1 MAVLGVIA
9 DDFTGATDIAG
20 MLVKGGMRTIQ
31 TIGVPAK
38 GMIPDD
44 VDAVVVALKTRSIAA
59 KDAVA
64 QSLDALKALQA
75 AGCVRFFFKYCSTFD
90 STDAGN
96 IGPVGDAL
104 LEALGA
110 KQAIYCPAFP
120 ENGRTIFFGHLFVGD
135 VLLSDSRMRHHP
147 LNPMTDA
154 SLVRVLARQTEHK
167 VGLVALKQ
175 VQAGSATLRAALD
188 KLAADGVRH
197 VVVDAVADTDLGIIG
212 EAVGDDLL
220 VTGGS
225 GVALGLP
232 AAYRRRGLLAHKAN
246 ADTLP
251 KITGAAAVLAGSCSA
266 ATLGQIAA
274 FKGPH
279 LHLDT
284 DAICR
289 GEAVADKAL
298 AWAKDKLGN
307 GPILLSASEDPD
319 AVKALQA
326 KYGVEKSSHAIE
338 KTMAA
343 LAKGLV
349 AAGVAP
355 PGRGRRRN
363 LGRRGRRARRDG
375 AAHRPGDRS
384 RRAVDGIGRRQA
396 APAGAE
402 VRQFRRARFLHQ
414 GVPASMSSTESKTRD
429 AICALGAKLAARG
442 LCPGTSGNISA
453 RVADGWLMTPTN
465 SSLGELLPGQLS
477 KIDLSGKHVAG
488 DPPTKEALLHRSVY
502 DVRPKD
508 GAIVHLHCT
517 HAVAISCL
525 DPSCHHNK
533 ESTLPPITPYFVM
546 RVGKLPL
553 VPYFKPGDPKLADA
567 IRDYAKGHRAVLL
580 ANHGPVVAGTSLS
593 AASASI
599 EELEETAKLHL
610 LLQGFK
616 VRLLSD
622 AQVT

>member
-1 MAVLGVIA
+1 MAILGVIA

-20 MLVKGGMRTIQ
+20 MLVKGGMRTLQ

-38 GMIPDD
+38 GAIPDD

-104 LEALGA
+104 LDALKA

-135 VLLSDSRMRHHP
+135 VLLSDSHMRHHP
-147 LNPMTDA
+147 LTPMTDA
-154 SLVRVLARQTEHK
+154 SLVRVLARQTRHK

-175 VQAGSATLRAALD
+175 VQAGSTSLRAALD

-212 EAVGDDLL
+212 EAIGDDTL

-232 AAYRRRGLLAHKAN
+232 AAYRRRGLLSHKSG
-246 ADTLP
+246 ADRLP
-251 KITGAAAVLAGSCSA
+251 KVEGAAAVLAGSCSA

-274 FKGPH
+274 FKGAH
-279 LHLDT
+279 MALDT

-289 GEAVADKAL
+289 GEDIAAKAL
-298 AWAKDKLGN
+298 DWSKGKLGD
-307 GPILLSASEDPD
+307 GPILLSASDKPE

-343 LAKGLV
+343 LARGLV
-349 AAGVAP
+349 GAGV
-355 PGRGRRRN
+355 GR
-363 LGRRGRRARRDG
+363 L
-375 AAHRPGDRS
+375 
-384 RRAVDGIGRRQA
+384 
-396 APAGAE
+396 
-402 VRQFRRARFLHQ
+402 
-414 GVPASMSSTESKTRD
+414 
-429 AICALGAKLAARG
+429 
-442 LCPGTSGNISA
+442 
-453 RVADGWLMTPTN
+453 
-465 SSLGELLPGQLS
+465 
-477 KIDLSGKHVAG
+477 
-488 DPPTKEALLHRSVY
+488 
-502 DVRPKD
+502 
-508 GAIVHLHCT
+508 
-517 HAVAISCL
+517 
-525 DPSCHHNK
+525 
-533 ESTLPPITPYFVM
+533 
-546 RVGKLPL
+546 
-553 VPYFKPGDPKLADA
+553 
-567 IRDYAKGHRAVLL
+567 
-580 ANHGPVVAGTSLS
+580 VVAGGETSGAVVS
-593 AASASI
+593 ALDVTALRIGPEIDPGVPWTASVARKPLLLALKSGNFGAPDFF
-599 EELEETAKLHL
+599 TKAFAKL
-610 LLQGFK
+610 
-616 VRLLSD
+616 
-622 AQVT
+622 